1 MKIKNR
7 NNLVFA
13 GLPFSLVFMLYSCTT
28 PRYAY
33 SPSAQNVP
41 VLTKKGDAQA
51 GGYYST
57 NFVGEEKRDGQLID
71 NRSRGT
77 DLQAAAAITDHFAV
91 QAGYFYRWEK
101 TTGGSDSVTVRYKR
115 NLTELGIGYFLPVN
129 NNQNVIFQ
137 IFVGAGLG
145 KFSFTDVGRTN
156 NNFHEANITKVYI
169 QPAFLFKTK
178 GSFTSSIGMRAS
190 ILNYSRIKTNY
201 SASQLDDYRLDSL
214 NSRGKIFFEPGFTGN
229 FGLKGVPALRFS
241 FHGGFSFLLSRHF
254 FDYRFVNLSAG
265 TWIDIGSL
273 FRKSKS

>member
-1 MKIKNR
+1 MKTYIIPGV
-7 NNLVFA
+7 LCA
-13 GLPFSLVFMLYSCTT
+13 IIISAASCTT
-28 PRYAY
+28 PRYVY

-41 VLTKKGDAQA
+41 VLTQKGDAQA

-57 NFVGEEKRDGQLID
+57 NFVGEEKIDGQLID
-71 NRSRGT
+71 NRSRGA

-129 NNQNVIFQ
+129 DRQNVFFQ
-137 IFVGAGLG
+137 LFAGAGLG

-156 NNFHEANITKVYI
+156 NNFHEARIVKVYI

-190 ILNYSRIKTNY
+190 IINYSRIKTNY
-201 SASQLDDYRLDSL
+201 TSIELDDYNLDSL
-214 NSRGKIFFEPGFTGN
+214 TNRGKIFFEPGFTGS

-254 FDYRFVNLSAG
+254 IDYRFVNLSVG
-265 TWIDIGSL
+265 TWFDIGSL
-273 FRKSKS
+273 FRKSKT